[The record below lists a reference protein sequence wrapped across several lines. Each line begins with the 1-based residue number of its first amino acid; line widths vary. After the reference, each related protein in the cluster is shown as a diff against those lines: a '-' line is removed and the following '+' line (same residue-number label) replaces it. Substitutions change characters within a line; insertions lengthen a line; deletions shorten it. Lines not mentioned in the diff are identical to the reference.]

1 LWLSPEDATS
11 RRTSMKFSNG
21 PILVAAA
28 HPDDE
33 VLGCGGTMAKLT
45 GSGHAVHV
53 LFFTDGVGARDGAVA
68 DRLRSRRRA
77 SAEESLSLLG
87 AHEPTFLDFPDN
99 RLDTI
104 AMLDLAQAV
113 ERELERIEPQTILTH
128 HPGDLNVDHRAV
140 HEAVMTAARP
150 QPEASLCDVLC
161 FEVASST
168 EWRTPSPSTAF
179 VPQMAV
185 DISRHLEQK
194 VAALRLYGDEM
205 RAWPHARSIEAIESL
220 ARWRGASFGVAAA
233 EVFSLARAKV

>member
-1 LWLSPEDATS
+1 ME
-11 RRTSMKFSNG
+11 FSNG

-33 VLGCGGTMAKLT
+33 ALGCGGTIARLT

-53 LFFTDGVGARDGAVA
+53 LFFTDGVGARDAEVA
-68 DRLRSRRRA
+68 ERLRRRRRA
-77 SAEESLSLLG
+77 AAEASLSLLG
-87 AHEPTFLDFPDN
+87 AHAPTFLDFPDN

-104 AMLDLAQAV
+104 AMLDLARAV
-113 ERELERIEPQTILTH
+113 ERELERIEPKTILTH

-150 QPEASLCDVLC
+150 QPGASSRDVLC

-168 EWRTPSPSTAF
+168 EWRSPSPSTVF
-179 VPQMAV
+179 VPHMAV
-185 DISRHLEQK
+185 DISAYLEQK
-194 VAALRLYGDEM
+194 VAALRLYADEM
-205 RAWPHARSIEAIESL
+205 RDWPHARSIEAIESL

-233 EVFSLARAKV
+233 EVFSFARAKV